1 MSDIRGALVE
11 CKRLAECGMP
21 GDIPT
26 LVDSVL
32 STPTLMP
39 EDLRERVIATIAGY
53 IFGLMSSPYK
63 NPREYVPNDGV
74 REAKEILAMIEPMI
88 LSLLR
93 PEPGLREVIKQI
105 TTWHKDA
112 ISGIDNPDNGAW
124 NKGRAIAYE
133 AVLRTLTALASAPRD
148 ESKEGG
154 R

>member
-93 PEPGLREVIKQI
+93 PEPGLREALERIAA
-105 TTWHKDA
+105 TDM
-112 ISGIDNPDNGAW
+112 SGGFEING
-124 NKGRAIAYE
+124 
-133 AVLRTLTALASAPRD
+133 VLALAVGIAQAALATAPR
-148 ESKEGG
+148 KEQS
-154 R
+154 